1 MNKLTLSLIATFAY
15 NTAIAG
21 LLTATGWMAESCGFG
36 CNFVFSQ
43 SIGLSIAIISSL
55 TLARMPAGWLRWA
68 ALAVVLPLSV
78 SEAQQIHAVN
88 VGLRTSTQLT
98 C

>member
-1 MNKLTLSLIATFAY
+1 MNKLTLSLLATFAY

-43 SIGLSIAIISSL
+43 GAKSGLL
-55 TLARMPAGWLRWA
+55 CG
-68 ALAVVLPLSV
+68 
-78 SEAQQIHAVN
+78 
-88 VGLRTSTQLT
+88 TST
-98 C
+98 